1 MKPVNLQKEP
11 GKKQASPFIKKFDSI
26 SAKATRIAGSPH
38 AFLVALLVVLLW
50 MCCGPVFHYSDT
62 WQLFINT
69 GTTIITFLM
78 VFLIQQA
85 QNKDTI
91 ALHLKLNELIACHEK
106 ASNRL
111 INIEDLTEEELDT
124 LKRFYIELSD
134 LAETHND
141 LFSTHSLDEAAYN
154 QLEKRTFTSS
164 RKKAPI
170 SDSPTGKKLN

>member
-1 MKPVNLQKEP
+1 MKPVNIQREP
-11 GKKQASPFIKKFDSI
+11 GKKPASSFIKKFDRI
-26 SAKATRIAGSPH
+26 SARVTRLAGSPQ
-38 AFLVALLVVLLW
+38 AFLVALLVVVLW
-50 MCCGPVFHYSDT
+50 LACGPVFHYSDT

-111 INIEDLTEEELDT
+111 INIEDLNEEELDT
-124 LKRFYIELSD
+124 LKKFYITLSD
-134 LAETHND
+134 LSETHND
-141 LFSTHSLDEAAYN
+141 LFSTHSLDEAEYN
-154 QLEKRTFTSS
+154 QLEKRTFTVS
-164 RKKAPI
+164 RRKGPLEKPNPGNI
-170 SDSPTGKKLN
+170 SN